1 MTVTTLDQPAA
12 LVRLDELPAR
22 VCAVVR
28 RVDTDDEDT
37 NRLKTLGI
45 CLGRRVELVRVGD
58 PLILKIFGSRLGLS
72 ASLAMRVHVEICQP
86 GHCAL
91 RENEG
96 A

>member
-1 MTVTTLDQPAA
+1 MTTIGQPALA

-28 RVDTDDEDT
+28 RVDTEDEDT

-45 CLGRRVELVRVGD
+45 CLGRRVELVRIGD
-58 PLILKIFGSRLGLS
+58 PLILKVFGSRLGLS
-72 ASLAMRVHVEICQP
+72 ASLATRVHVEVCQP

-91 RENEG
+91 RETEG